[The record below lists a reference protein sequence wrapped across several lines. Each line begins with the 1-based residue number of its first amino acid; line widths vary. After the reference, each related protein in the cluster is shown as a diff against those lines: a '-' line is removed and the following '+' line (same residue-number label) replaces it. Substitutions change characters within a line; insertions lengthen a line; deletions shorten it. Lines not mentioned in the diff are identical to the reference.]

1 MFAIVQLA
9 FHHSLDAGWEEGR
22 RVPAIALLS
31 IEILAIAFT
40 LFSVARSLVLYRQ
53 EEWLVWRYKAEQ
65 LRLLLY
71 RLMLEADWYG

>member
-40 LFSVARSLVLYRQ
+40 LFSVARSLVLYLDGEQR
-53 EEWLVWRYKAEQ
+53 EWL
-65 LRLLLY
+65 

>member
-1 MFAIVQLA
+1 VFAIVQLA

-22 RVPAIALLS
+22 RVPAIALFS

-40 LFSVARSLVLYRQ
+40 LFSVARSLVLFLDAEQR
-53 EEWLVWRYKAEQ
+53 EWL
-65 LRLLLY
+65 